1 MKLSL
6 LTPFLCALLLNA
18 CENTP
23 DAKRTYQL
31 SSDGFISAS
40 LSENFA
46 LLGNVRGYA
55 ELWQLKPKQLIHTWQ
70 HTDEKN
76 GVLYSAISDNEKYA
90 ITAEKES
97 LAWWRLSDGAL
108 MNVWYLP
115 GIHSVSLSVD
125 GKFAL
130 IGLPDKAIYYS
141 LMHGK
146 TRFAFPHDK
155 AITQV
160 DISQSNRLAIT
171 GSMDYTAKL
180 WNLKDG
186 KLLYTWQHQSNL
198 SNVAISP
205 DDKYALSN
213 EGLGTARLWRVQ
225 SGKLYKQLG
234 NDLVTLTSSSFSTDS
249 LLLTTGHVASRIDLW
264 DIKKGK
270 RLEYWRPKKLDDWKP
285 SAASILAVKF
295 TNNDKEIISVA
306 SNGYLQLWKSTAK
319 SHKIT
324 DK

>member
-6 LTPFLCALLLNA
+6 LAPLLCLLLLSA

-23 DAKRTYQL
+23 EAKRTYPL
-31 SSDGFISAS
+31 SPDGFLSAS
-40 LSENFA
+40 LSKNFA
-46 LLGNVRGYA
+46 LLGNFKGYA
-55 ELWQLKPKQLIHTWQ
+55 EFWQLKPKQLIHTWQ
-70 HTDEKN
+70 HTDERN

-97 LAWWRLSDGAL
+97 LAWWRISDGIL

-115 GIHSVSLSVD
+115 GIHSVSLSAD

-130 IGLPDKAIYYS
+130 IGLADKAIYYS
-141 LMHGK
+141 LFHGK
-146 TRFAFPHDK
+146 TRFAFPHK
-155 AITQV
+155 QAVTQV
-160 DISQSNRLAIT
+160 DISQSNQLAIT

-186 KLLYTWQHQSNL
+186 NLLYIWQHQSTL

-205 DDKYALSN
+205 DDKYALTN
-213 EGLGTARLWRVQ
+213 EGLGSARLWRVQ

-234 NDLVTLTSSSFSTDS
+234 NNLVTLTDSAFSDDS
-249 LLLTTGHVASRIDLW
+249 LFLATGHVASRIDLW

-270 RLEYWRPKKLDDWKP
+270 RVEYWRPKKKDNWKP
-285 SAASILAVKF
+285 SAASILSVHF
-295 TNNDKEIISVA
+295 TNNNKEIISVA
-306 SNGYLQLWKSTAK
+306 SNGYLQFWKNTVK
-319 SHKIT
+319 SHKIV